1 MKITTEM
8 MMEKSPCP
16 EYPREKVSA
25 ILESGKTLAEIL
37 ELKKVPA
44 KDRVW
49 AVIQFLPNIENRK
62 FAIWCARRVNRNN
75 VSKITRY
82 IDTVEEFY
90 VFGTLTKKEMD
101 AEYAT
106 YNAAYRAADW
116 ATYNAAYSAAYCA
129 ADSVAYRA
137 AYSVAYYA
145 AGWAADWT
153 AQIEYLKEVA
163 ERLSTSQN
171 KVSK

>member
-8 MMEKSPCP
+8 MMEKNPCP

-25 ILESGKTLAEIL
+25 ILGDGKTLTEIL
-37 ELKKVPA
+37 GMENIPP

-49 AVIQFLPNIENRK
+49 AVVQFLPDIENRK

-75 VSKITRY
+75 SSKITRY
-82 IDTVEEFY
+82 IDAVEEFY
-90 VFGTLTKKEMD
+90 IFGTMTKTEFD
-101 AEYAT
+101 ECREA
-106 YNAAYRAADW
+106 YNAADTAAD
-116 ATYNAAYSAAYCA
+116 TAAYCA

-163 ERLSTSQN
+163 ERLSA
-171 KVSK
+171 